1 MKKSLF
7 FLAFACTAVITT
19 AQGGYLPNSGFE
31 NWSTNTIY
39 ENPDLWGSGN
49 MDQGGT
55 FIGATPSTDAQHL
68 TKSVQLTNGVIN
80 NGQDT
85 AFAYVYLGAL
95 GDSGPESGIPYSSTV
110 DQIKGYYKGTVGT
123 NDTATVLVI
132 KFFSGSM
139 VSMDLGKIYTSQTNW
154 TAFTFNIS
162 PVPQDSIFV
171 AVLSTNPF
179 VYPNHASTN
188 TVIKFDNISLNHS
201 SLGAGAALPNNSFE
215 TWVPVASMTPDNWT
229 TINDLTAGMGF
240 QMVVPSA
247 SAYSGLYAARLET
260 MEIYSDTVP
269 GMLIYGD
276 LIIGQQPT
284 PWPYD
289 ATPATL
295 EGQYKYTPSGIDQA
309 TVSFQFFSMG
319 NPIGGNQ
326 QALTSA
332 TNYTSFSI
340 PTNLSGTP
348 DSLVLAVFS
357 GENPG
362 SVLILDDIQFAG
374 GDVSVNEITKA
385 QFSAYPNPAADF
397 IQISS
402 LPEGNHHISIFDN
415 SGKLVSMVECN
426 GNRAQLDVR
435 TLAAG
440 FYTIQVNSGGNIAT
454 ARIAVLK

>member
-7 FLAFACTAVITT
+7 LLSFTLSVVFAS

-31 NWSTNTIY
+31 NWTTNTIY

-49 MDQGGT
+49 MDQGST
-55 FIGATPSTDAQHL
+55 FIGATASADAQHL
-68 TKSVQLTNGVIN
+68 SKSVQLTNGVIN

-95 GDSGPESGIPYSSTV
+95 GDSGPESGIPYSSNV
-110 DQIKGYYKGTVGT
+110 DQIKGYYKGTIGT
-123 NDTATVLVI
+123 NDTAIVLVI

-139 VSMDLGKIYTSQTNW
+139 VSMDLGKIYTSQSNW
-154 TAFTFNIS
+154 TAFTFNLS
-162 PVPQDSIFV
+162 PVPQDSIFI
-171 AVLSTNPF
+171 AVLSTDPF

-215 TWVPVASMTPDNWT
+215 TWTAVSSMTPDNWT

-247 SAYSGLYAARLET
+247 SAYSGMYAARLET
-260 MEIYSDTVP
+260 MTIYSDTVP

-276 LIIGQQPT
+276 LIIGEQPT

-295 EGQYKYTPSGIDQA
+295 NGQYKYTPSGIDQA
-309 TVSFQFFSMG
+309 TVSFQFYNSG

-332 TNYTSFSI
+332 TNYTAFSI

-348 DSLVLAVFS
+348 DSLVIVVFS

-362 SVLILDDIQFAG
+362 SVLILDDFQFAG
-374 GDVSVNEITKA
+374 GNVSVNEITKA

-402 LPEGNHHISIFDN
+402 LSEGNHSISIYDN
-415 SGKLVSMVECN
+415 GGKLVSVTECN
-426 GNRAQLDVR
+426 GNRVQLDVR
-435 TLAAG
+435 TLPAG
-440 FYTIQVNSGGNIAT
+440 FYTVQVNSGGIISS